1 MVKILT
7 KLLWTLCWALVA
19 LVLFFQLKAAAEH
32 LAPLGYPVAKA
43 RSDASDIYAE
53 FSQNPIH
60 QEPIKKVQQ
69 LAAEHGRVR
78 GFIVENVYNARQ
90 AGNTTVKI
98 IVTRESIFLERIVF
112 DEDGRVIEMSQSP
125 HQPTED

>member
-1 MVKILT
+1 MKILS

-19 LVLFFQLKAAAEH
+19 LVVFFQLQAASQH

-43 RSDASDIYAE
+43 RSDVSDIYAE

-60 QEPIKKVQQ
+60 QEPIERVQQ

-90 AGNTTVKI
+90 AGNTTVEI
-98 IVTRESIFLERIVF
+98 IVTRESIFMERVVF
-112 DEDGRVIEMSQSP
+112 DEDGRVIKITQSP
-125 HQPTED
+125 HQPTDD